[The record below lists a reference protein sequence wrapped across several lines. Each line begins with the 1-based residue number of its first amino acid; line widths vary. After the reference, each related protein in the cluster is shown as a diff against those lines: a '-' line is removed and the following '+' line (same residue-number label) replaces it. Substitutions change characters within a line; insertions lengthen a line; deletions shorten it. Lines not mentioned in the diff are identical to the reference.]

1 MEETTIDLKDII
13 KTIKKHRGMI
23 SKVFL
28 GMVIFAVIAS
38 FLIPPTYEAE
48 TNLRIKQ
55 PKGLADSL
63 LGDMPIGNSSATK
76 QLMSTYAEI
85 LKSRTVVQVVIDK
98 TQTDGV
104 SEEDIPTY
112 EQMLKRITT
121 QPVKDTEILK
131 VKVTAKSPEEAK
143 LVANTLVNTFNER
156 MTSLV
161 RSEQTTIREFIG
173 ERLKGSKQELEQSE
187 ALLEKYKREQKIV
200 APDEE
205 TKAMVDKFSTID
217 KLAAENTV
225 AMAAAQAQFSTAQ
238 QQLAKEKPGFVA
250 DSLLIQ
256 QYKTNLTDLEVKL
269 VSLSSK
275 YTDKHPEVVA
285 TRAAIAQT
293 SQKLNNE
300 ISRVISADAPSM
312 NPIHQG
318 LLQGQIQSE
327 AEIAARIAQGR
338 EIQKLMNNSEQE
350 LNSLPAKE
358 QGLAKVMRDVSVNQ
372 EIYIML
378 AKRHE
383 EARISEVMQPTDVQ
397 VIDVAIAPEKPI
409 SPKKTLNVV
418 IAAILGLFIGTG
430 LAFFLEYM
438 NKTVKNAED
447 VQQYLDLPVLGS
459 IPDFNSNVTI
469 KEKTNIWSKIKQI
482 ATASSKVGGQR

>member
-13 KTIKKHRGMI
+13 KTLKKRRGLIIKI
-23 SKVFL
+23 FTS
-28 GMVIFAVIAS
+28 MVAFAVVIS
-38 FLIPPTYEAE
+38 FLISPTYEAE

-55 PKGLADSL
+55 PKGIGNSL
-63 LGDMPIGNSSATK
+63 LGDLPMGNSGATK

-85 LKSRTVVQVVIDK
+85 LKSRTVVQAVIDK

-131 VKVTAKSPEEAK
+131 VKVTARSPEEAE

-156 MTSLV
+156 MTYLV
-161 RSEQTTIREFIG
+161 RSEQTAIREFIG
-173 ERLKGSKQELEQSE
+173 ERLKESKKELEQAE
-187 ALLEKYKREQKIV
+187 TVLEKYKREQKIV
-200 APDEE
+200 APEEE
-205 TKAMVDKFSTID
+205 TKAMVDKFAAVD

-225 AMAAAQAQFSTAQ
+225 AMSAAQARLGTVR
-238 QQLAKEKPGFVA
+238 QQLNKEKPGFVA
-250 DSLLIQ
+250 DSPLIQ
-256 QYKTNLTDLEVKL
+256 QYKTRLAELEVNL

-275 YTDKHPEVVA
+275 YTEKHPEVMA
-285 TRAAIAQT
+285 TRAAINET
-293 SQKLNNE
+293 NGKLSSE
-300 ISRVISADAPSM
+300 ISRVITADAPSM

-318 LLQGQIQSE
+318 LLQSQIESE
-327 AEIAARIAQGR
+327 AEIAARTAQSQAIKG
-338 EIQKLMNNSEQE
+338 IMTSSEQD
-350 LNSLPAKE
+350 LNKLPAKE
-358 QGLAKVMRDVSVNQ
+358 QGLAKVMRDASVNQ

-383 EARISEVMQPTDVQ
+383 EARISEAMQPTDVQ
-397 VIDVAIAPEKPI
+397 IIDVAIAPEKPI

-418 IAAILGLFIGTG
+418 IAAILGLFVGTG
-430 LAFFLEYM
+430 IAFLLEYM
-438 NKTVKNAED
+438 NKTVRNADD

-459 IPDFNSNVTI
+459 IPDFDSKVTI
-469 KEKTNIWSKIKQI
+469 GEKTGIWSKIK
-482 ATASSKVGGQR
+482 AMGTANSKEGRRG